1 LKRAFLLGILILVI
15 AVSIAA
21 QATSGIEFSIRYYDK
36 AIYFPDSRIY
46 VRAEIY
52 NDSAE
57 TYRFKV
63 SPERVFNVDFEIKT
77 LSNEVLEHSE
87 EFIIDKNSDQPVLY
101 REYSLEPGERYA
113 IVEDLTR
120 YVSIGIPGVYVVK
133 GFYHPELSISAAS
146 SNIASNSLTLSVQP
160 GSSEMDPT
168 IIIDRDTGDMLQ
180 QNSIPPDEV
189 VDYMLKARQLGDWDK
204 FFLYIDIEGLYLK
217 DRGREESYK
226 RRMSD
231 AERRAALQSYR
242 TSLTQTTTSD
252 DLLLIPREFEIIK
265 TTYTQ
270 TDASVLVIEKF
281 AYPDYTEI
289 KQYTYYLSKRDRIW
303 VLDNYELKNLG
314 TE

>member
-1 LKRAFLLGILILVI
+1 MKRAFLLGILNLVI

-21 QATSGIEFSIRYYDK
+21 QATGGIEFSIRYYDK

-63 SPERVFNVDFEIKT
+63 SPERVFNVDFEVKT

-87 EFIIDKNSDQPVLY
+87 EFIIDKNSDQPVFY

-113 IVEDLTR
+113 VVEDLTR
-120 YVSIGIPGVYVVK
+120 YVSIGTPGVYVVK
-133 GFYHPELSISAAS
+133 GFYHPELSIGVAS
-146 SNIASNSLTLSVQP
+146 SRIASNSLTLSVRP
-160 GSSEMDPT
+160 GSSDMGPT
-168 IIIDRDTGDMLQ
+168 VIIDRDTGDILQ
-180 QNSIPPDEV
+180 QLSIPPDAV
-189 VDYMLKARQLGDWDK
+189 VDYMLKARQKADWDK
-204 FFLYIDIEGLYLK
+204 FFLYIDLEGLYLK

-231 AERRAALQSYR
+231 VERRAALLAYR
-242 TSLTQTTTSD
+242 TSLTQSTTSD

-281 AYPDYTEI
+281 AYSDFTEI